1 MENGH
6 DGKLAEKLS
15 GLALNDNKDSNND
28 DSLFQ
33 VMKAV
38 EAAEATIKQQVL
50 FFFFS
55 FFFFSNNNN
64 NKSNFVL
71 AGGREQSIEVRT
83 PEENRATRKLCRKI
97 YHFLSSL

>member
-6 DGKLAEKLS
+6 EEKLADKLS
-15 GLALNDNKDSNND
+15 ELTVNNSPQSPDDSTAKN

-50 FFFFS
+50 VNFLFYQLLIYSCMAYPLFLMTQKTHFF
-55 FFFFSNNNN
+55 
-64 NKSNFVL
+64 K
-71 AGGREQSIEVRT
+71 
-83 PEENRATRKLCRKI
+83 
-97 YHFLSSL
+97 